1 MRTVLAANGG
11 LGARVAR
18 YLHERG
24 ELVGLVLHAP
34 DGQRDVAGLADALDV
49 PVWHWPAPAAEVAAL
64 APECLLSVLFGHR
77 FDDAW
82 LSMPSWQPVNL
93 HPGLLPHNAGAH
105 PNVWP
110 LVDASPAG
118 TTLHQMTAVID
129 EGAVLAQCEVPTSPA
144 DTAATLYQRL
154 MEASYQLVVATW
166 PTITELTPKPLA
178 AGGSRHL
185 QRELVT
191 LDPGPED
198 LAVID
203 RLRARTF
210 PPYGAE
216 FEREGRRWRIQVHI
230 EEIPEGG
237 RP

>member
-1 MRTVLAANGG
+1 MRTVLAANGS

-18 YLHERG
+18 YLHDRG

-34 DGQRDVAGLADALDV
+34 ERQRDVEGLAGELGVAG
-49 PVWHWPAPAAEVAAL
+49 WHWPATPASVAAHE
-64 APECLLSVLFGHR
+64 PECLLSVLFGHR
-77 FDDAW
+77 FDEEW
-82 LSMPSWQPVNL
+82 LAVPSWQPVNL

-118 TTLHQMTAVID
+118 TTLHLMTPVID
-129 EGAVLAQCEVPTSPA
+129 DGAVLAQCEVPTSPA
-144 DTAATLYQRL
+144 DTAATLYERL
-154 MEASYQLVVATW
+154 MEASYQLLVATW
-166 PTITELTPKPLA
+166 PTIAAVTPRPLE
-178 AGGSRHL
+178 AGGSRHR
-185 QRELVT
+185 QRELIT
-191 LDPGPED
+191 LDPTPED

-216 FEREGRRWRIQVHI
+216 FERAGRRWRIQVHI

>member
-1 MRTVLAANGG
+1 MRTVLAANGT

-34 DGQRDVAGLADALDV
+34 DRQRDVAGLGAELGVATWD
-49 PVWHWPAPAAEVAAL
+49 WPAPASEVAAV

-77 FDDAW
+77 FDDEW
-82 LSMPSWQPVNL
+82 LALPSWQPVNL

-110 LVDASPAG
+110 LVDDSPAG
-118 TTLHQMTAVID
+118 TTLHVMTPVID
-129 EGAVLAQCEVPTSPA
+129 EGAVLAQCQVPTSPA

-166 PTITELTPKPLA
+166 PTIDALTPRPLGP
-178 AGGSRHL
+178 GGSRHL
-185 QRELVT
+185 QRDLAT
-191 LDPGPED
+191 LDPTPED
-198 LAVID
+198 LALID

-216 FEREGRRWRIQVHI
+216 FERDGRRWRIQVHI
-230 EEIPEGG
+230 DEVPEGG
-237 RP
+237 GS